1 MRDLSDAAF
10 VRRFSRVMM
19 GLGVII
25 AAALITAAV
34 MSIGSDRH
42 PELAQAQLLQ
52 RLAPVGSAAT
62 SAQAVVVAVADK
74 GSHSA
79 PKSGEQIVEQVCAA
93 CHGSGMLGAPKIGD
107 NAAWEARFKSQGGR
121 SGLLK
126 HAIAGLGSM
135 PPRGG
140 DSGLSDDEMK
150 GAIAYMLS
158 KSGISQ

>member
-25 AAALITAAV
+25 VAALITAGV

-42 PELAQAQLLQ
+42 PELAESQLLQ

-62 SAQAVVVAVADK
+62 SAKAVATAASGM
-74 GSHSA
+74 GSHA
-79 PKSGEQIVEQVCAA
+79 TAKSGEQVVEQVCAA

-107 NAAWEARFKSQGGR
+107 KAAWEARFKGQGGLP
-121 SGLLK
+121 GLLK

-140 DSGLSDDEMK
+140 DTSLSDDEMK
-150 GAIAYMLS
+150 SAISYMLS
-158 KSGISQ
+158 RSGISQ